1 MESDLNIS
9 NVNKNEINSF
19 QQKQIDLKDEND
31 EIDLINGFN
40 FSFYNDIELANF
52 LSMKFD
58 GLNELDN
65 YEENKNEN
73 NKEILKRAIEDLDPR
88 EIENNRN
95 NQGQE
100 EILEIIKRAWGDKT
114 YRFKNSPFKRLIKPK
129 KFSLVG
135 RILLNLTEN

>member
-1 MESDLNIS
+1 MKPDLNIS
-9 NVNKNEINSF
+9 IINKNEINSF
-19 QQKQIDLKDEND
+19 KQKQIVPEEEND

-52 LSMKFD
+52 LSMKFE

-65 YEENKNEN
+65 YEDNKNEN
-73 NKEILKRAIEDLDPR
+73 NIILKNTIEDLNQK
-88 EIENNRN
+88 EIENNRTIK
-95 NQGQE
+95 GQE

-135 RILLNLTEN
+135 RILLKVTEN

>member
-1 MESDLNIS
+1 MNPDLNIS
-9 NVNKNEINSF
+9 IVNKNEINSF
-19 QQKQIDLKDEND
+19 KQKQIVPEEEND
-31 EIDLINGFN
+31 EIDLINGFA

-52 LSMKFD
+52 LSMKFE

-65 YEENKNEN
+65 YEDNKNEN
-73 NKEILKRAIEDLDPR
+73 NIILKNTIEDLNQK
-88 EIENNRN
+88 EIENNRTIK
-95 NQGQE
+95 GQE

-135 RILLNLTEN
+135 RILLKVTEN